1 MLSHLLMCE
10 LLYHN
15 MCLNSD
21 VFLAAEPPRIDGGE
35 LLLTKAFLE
44 ACSETYG
51 IVPIGQDAKSNMF
64 HMKFLNIIDP
74 LRIANNLGRSVS
86 KGTESLLSIPVLQS
100 AGLNKFNGIRPA
112 SD

>member
-1 MLSHLLMCE
+1 VSC
-10 LLYHN
+10 YITT
-15 MCLNSD
+15 CALNSD

-35 LLLTKAFLE
+35 LLLTKAFLD

-100 AGLNKFNGIRPA
+100 ADLNKFNAIRPA
-112 SD
+112 SY

>member
-1 MLSHLLMCE
+1 VSC
-10 LLYHN
+10 YTTT
-15 MCLNSD
+15 CALNSD

-35 LLLTKAFLE
+35 LLLTKAFLD

-74 LRIANNLGRSVS
+74 LRTANNLGRSVS

-100 AGLNKFNGIRPA
+100 ADLNKFNGIRPA